1 MLDDFETDWQPP
13 VPGRHTWWAPTI
25 LGMLVVSGACGGPR
39 EPEVPAAHGVAQH
52 APAPRAEEGEG
63 EGGLAAA
70 SDAETTPNHTAKDTA
85 NVEPAPVDADREATW
100 KRAVAWSDEFY
111 LRAWGQQAPESERRA
126 RRVQFD
132 CVWDGLGAQGVA
144 PAPELDC
151 FITFARAM
159 ESCLDRKI
167 AADCTSAGNRA
178 CTPSPRYVAEA
189 KRCKELHAQ
198 GSASH

>member
-85 NVEPAPVDADREATW
+85 NVEPAPVDAAELAAYPPGTVTAIYMTSDGGLSLQNAFIPLSKKLPEHVVLVSADTATRLALEA
-100 KRAVAWSDEFY
+100 
-111 LRAWGQQAPESERRA
+111 SEA
-126 RRVQFD
+126 N
-132 CVWDGLGAQGVA
+132 
-144 PAPELDC
+144 
-151 FITFARAM
+151 
-159 ESCLDRKI
+159 S
-167 AADCTSAGNRA
+167 AD
-178 CTPSPRYVAEA
+178 
-189 KRCKELHAQ
+189 
-198 GSASH
+198 